1 LAWVPLVMKASWD
14 GVVLA
19 ESNRTVVVEGN
30 HYFPPDSVRWEH
42 LVESPSAS
50 WCWWK
55 GRARYLTVAV
65 DERANVN
72 AAWYYPKPWPL
83 ARRIAGHVA
92 FWAGVQITDD

>member
-1 LAWVPLVMKASWD
+1 MKATWD

-19 ESNRTVVVEGN
+19 ESDRTVVVEGN
-30 HYFPPDSVRWEH
+30 HYFPPESVRWEH
-42 LVESPSAS
+42 LVESSSTS

-65 DERANVN
+65 DDHATVD

-92 FWAGVQITDD
+92 FSAGVQTTDE